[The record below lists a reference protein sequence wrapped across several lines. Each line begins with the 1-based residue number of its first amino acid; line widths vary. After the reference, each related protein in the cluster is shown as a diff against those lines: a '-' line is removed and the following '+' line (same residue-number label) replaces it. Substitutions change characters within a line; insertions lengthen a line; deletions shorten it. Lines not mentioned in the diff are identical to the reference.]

1 MHLPTEDAA
10 ATQNHLLSQK
20 LDKLTKV
27 LFELPRGLRNIS
39 QAQQLCDLCGGD
51 HINGQCAFTEE
62 MQQDVNY
69 MGAQFQYKHGNFNQG
84 NSSQGWK
91 NHPSIGQSQNNTSGQ
106 VGNFRQQ

>member
-69 MGAQFQYKHGNFNQG
+69 MGAQFQYKQGNFNQG
-84 NSSQGWK
+84 NSNQGWK
-91 NHPSIGQSQNNTSGQ
+91 NHPSIG
-106 VGNFRQQ
+106 